1 MTMLEA
7 TIAGGGDRIVLRASP
22 IVGQQRV
29 AAALERRLEIGT
41 LGGEIARPQPV
52 ALLETEDRRALGR
65 EAPRQRRPG
74 RARSDHEDVDA
85 VLSGLWA
92 QDGTRR

>member
-1 MTMLEA
+1 MPFPMDRAAADAVPHDDVGRTV
-7 TIAGGGDRIVLRASP
+7 AGGGDRIVLRASP

-52 ALLETEDRRALGR
+52 ALLET
-65 EAPRQRRPG
+65 
-74 RARSDHEDVDA
+74 
-85 VLSGLWA
+85 
-92 QDGTRR
+92 QD